1 MSAGGSAPVSTLIV
15 EDDAQHA
22 EALTQVLGK
31 GFVVRRVDSVDGA
44 LEALEKDGAE
54 LVISD
59 LMLGGRR
66 GTEVLQAAKRRDPAT
81 EVLLISGYGS
91 IEDAVASM
99 HDGASYYFTKPLN
112 IEHVRRVV
120 GQAAERIRA
129 RRAAG
134 AGGGTAVGK
143 ALPARREAS
152 SAFTE
157 IVATTPPMIRVFELV
172 SQVAPTN
179 ATVLILGENGTGKE
193 LVARA
198 VHGLSQRREMPF
210 VALNCAA
217 LSEGVLESELF
228 GHEKG
233 AFTGA
238 QAAREGRFEFAD
250 KGTLFLDEVGDM
262 PLAVQVKL
270 LRVLQEREITRVGS
284 NRPIKVDV
292 RLIAATNKDLEAEVR
307 KGTFREDLYY
317 RLRVLR
323 IQVPPLRERR
333 GDIPHLVERFIAE
346 FARRH
351 ERPVTGIDPEALRLL
366 TQADWPG
373 NVRELQNV
381 VETMVLLA
389 KGPLLGAADVP
400 PELVDVKRAG
410 TALVSV
416 DALEGMTLKRV
427 ERELIR
433 LNLDRFTG
441 NRAKAAKALGIS
453 ERTLYR
459 KLKEYGMT

>member
-1 MSAGGSAPVSTLIV
+1 
-15 EDDAQHA
+15 
-22 EALTQVLGK
+22 
-31 GFVVRRVDSVDGA
+31 
-44 LEALEKDGAE
+44 
-54 LVISD
+54 
-59 LMLGGRR
+59 LMLGAGR
-66 GTEVLQAAKRRDPAT
+66 GTEVLEAAKARDPDT
-81 EVLLISGYGS
+81 EVMLVSGYGS

-99 HDGASYYFTKPLN
+99 HSGAAYYFTKPLDVA
-112 IEHVRRVV
+112 HVRRVV
-120 GQAAERIRA
+120 GQAADRIR
-129 RRAAG
+129 RRR
-134 AGGGTAVGK
+134 AGGGGAATKGETAPVRVG
-143 ALPARREAS
+143 ASAPSEAGAS
-152 SAFTE
+152 GFTE
-157 IVATTPPMIRVFELV
+157 IVATTPQMMRLFDLV
-172 SQVAPTN
+172 VQVAPTS

-198 VHGLSQRREMPF
+198 IHGLSPRKSMPF

-238 QAAREGRFEFAD
+238 QAAREGRFEYAD

-262 PLAVQVKL
+262 PLSVQVKL

-284 NRPIKVDV
+284 NRPVKVDV
-292 RLIAATNKDLEAEVR
+292 RLIAATNRDLEAEVR

-317 RLRVLR
+317 RLRVLK
-323 IQVPPLRERR
+323 ITVPPLRERR
-333 GDIPHLVERFIAE
+333 GDIPHLVERFVAE

-351 ERPVTGIDPEALRLL
+351 ERAVTGVDEDAMRVLMGH
-366 TQADWPG
+366 DWPG

-381 VETMVLLA
+381 VETMTLLG
-389 KGPLLGAADVP
+389 KGPILGVADVP
-400 PELVDVKRAG
+400 TEIADQKRPG
-410 TALVSV
+410 TALVTM
-416 DALEGMTLKRV
+416 DALEGMTLKKV

-433 LNLDRFTG
+433 LNLDRFAG

-459 KLKEYGMT
+459 KLREYGMS

>member
-1 MSAGGSAPVSTLIV
+1 VSDPVRVLIV
-15 EDDAQHA
+15 EDDVHHA
-22 EALTQVLGK
+22 EALEQLLGRSYD
-31 GFVVRRVDSVDGA
+31 VRRATGVE
-44 LEALEKDGAE
+44 EAFAE
-54 LVISD
+54 LKRRPTDIVVTD

-66 GTEVLQAAKRRDPAT
+66 GTEVLEQAKRLDSEA
-81 EVLLISGYGS
+81 EVMLISGYGS
-91 IEDAVASM
+91 IEDAVESM
-99 HDGASYYFTKPLN
+99 RSGASYYFTKPLN
-112 IEHVRRVV
+112 VDHVRRVV
-120 GQAAERIRA
+120 GEAAARVRA
-129 RRAAG
+129 RRKQPAPEKPGG
-134 AGGGTAVGK
+134 AVAVHE
-143 ALPARREAS
+143 PA

-157 IVATTPPMIRVFELV
+157 IVATTPPMMRLFELV
-172 SQVAPTN
+172 TQIAPTD
-179 ATVLILGENGTGKE
+179 ATVLIVGENGTGKE

-198 VHGLSQRREMPF
+198 IHGLSSRRDKPF

-238 QAAREGRFEFAD
+238 QSAREGRFEFAD

-262 PLAVQVKL
+262 PLSVQVKL

-284 NRPIKVDV
+284 NLSIKVDV
-292 RLIAATNKDLEAEVR
+292 RLVAATNKDLEAEIR

-317 RLRVLR
+317 RLRVLKVV
-323 IQVPPLRERR
+323 VPPLRERR
-333 GDIPHLVERFIAE
+333 ADIPHLVERFVAE

-351 ERPVTGIDPEALRLL
+351 RRAVEGVSPEALRLL
-366 TQADWPG
+366 MQYDWPG

-381 VETMVLLA
+381 VETMVLLT
-389 KGPLLGAADVP
+389 KGNRITPEDVP
-400 PELVDVKRAG
+400 PELAEVGKTG
-410 TALVSV
+410 TALVAV

-433 LNLDRFTG
+433 INLDRFDG
-441 NRAKAAKALGIS
+441 NRAKVAKSLGIS

>member
-1 MSAGGSAPVSTLIV
+1 VSAAVRTLIV

-22 EALTQVLGK
+22 QALAQVLGK
-31 GFVVRRVDSVDGA
+31 GFAVRHAATV
-44 LEALEKDGAE
+44 EAAIAE
-54 LVISD
+54 LDREPVD
-59 LMLGGRR
+59 LVVTDLILGARK
-66 GTEVLQAAKRRDPAT
+66 GTEVLEEAKRRDPAV
-81 EVLLISGYGS
+81 EVMLISGYGS

-99 HDGASYYFTKPLN
+99 HSGASYYFTKPLN
-112 IEHVRRVV
+112 VEHVRRVV
-120 GQAAERIRA
+120 GQAAERVRS
-129 RRAAG
+129 RRTAP
-134 AGGGTAVGK
+134 TAVV
-143 ALPARREAS
+143 PAADRAVPSQR
-152 SAFTE
+152 FTE
-157 IVATTPPMIRVFELV
+157 IVATTAPMMRVFELV
-172 SQVAPTN
+172 QQVAPTS

-198 VHGLSQRREMPF
+198 IHGLSPRRDMPF

-238 QAAREGRFEFAD
+238 QSAREGRFEYAD

-292 RLIAATNKDLEAEVR
+292 RLIGATNKDLEAEVR
-307 KGTFREDLYY
+307 KGTFREDLFY
-317 RLRVLR
+317 RLRVLK
-323 IQVPPLRERR
+323 IVVPPLRERR
-333 GDIPHLVERFIAE
+333 GDIPHLVESFVAE

-351 ERPVTGIDPEALRLL
+351 ERRVVAADPEAMRLL
-366 TQADWPG
+366 MQHSWPG

-389 KGPLLGAADVP
+389 KGPTLTAADVP
-400 PELVDVKRAG
+400 PEIAETKSTG
-410 TALVSV
+410 TALATL

-433 LNLDRFTG
+433 MYLGRFRG
-441 NRAKAAKALGIS
+441 NRAKVAHALGIS

>member
-1 MSAGGSAPVSTLIV
+1 VSAGDPIRVLIV
-15 EDDAQHA
+15 EDDVHHA
-22 EALTQVLGK
+22 EALEQTLGRAYE
-31 GFVVRRVDSVDGA
+31 VRRAGGVD
-44 LEALEKDGAE
+44 EALAE
-54 LVISD
+54 LKRRPADLVVTD

-66 GTEVLQAAKRRDPAT
+66 GTEVLEAAKRIDPDT
-81 EVLLISGYGS
+81 EVMLISGYGS
-91 IEDAVASM
+91 IEDAVESM
-99 HDGASYYFTKPLN
+99 HSGAAYYFTKPLN
-112 IEHVRRVV
+112 VEHVRRVV
-120 GQAAERIRA
+120 AEAASRIRA
-129 RRAAG
+129 RRKAPPASGRNAPITAGAAG
-134 AGGGTAVGK
+134 
-143 ALPARREAS
+143 PAPE
-152 SAFTE
+152 FTE
-157 IVATTPPMIRVFELV
+157 IVATTPPMMRLFELV
-172 SQVAPTN
+172 TQIAPSN
-179 ATVLILGENGTGKE
+179 ATVLIMGENGTGKE

-198 VHGLSQRREMPF
+198 VHGLSPRRDKPF

-238 QAAREGRFEFAD
+238 QNAREGRFEFAD

-262 PLAVQVKL
+262 PLSVQVKL

-284 NRPIKVDV
+284 NFPIKVDV
-292 RLIAATNKDLEAEVR
+292 RLVAATNKDLETEVR

-317 RLRVLR
+317 RLRVLK
-323 IQVPPLRERR
+323 IVVPPLRERR
-333 GDIPHLVERFIAE
+333 PDIPHLIERFIAE

-351 ERPVTGIDPEALRLL
+351 DRPITGIEPEALRIL
-366 TQADWPG
+366 TQHDWPG

-381 VETMVLLA
+381 METMVLLA
-389 KGPLLGAADVP
+389 KGPRLTLGDVP
-400 PELVDVKRAG
+400 EELAERKKTG
-410 TALVSV
+410 TALVAA

-433 LNLDRFTG
+433 LNLDRFEG
-441 NRAKAAKALGIS
+441 NRAKVAKSLGIS

>member
-1 MSAGGSAPVSTLIV
+1 MSAALNAPVSTLIV
-15 EDDAQHA
+15 EDDVHHA
-22 EALTQVLGK
+22 DALAQVLGR
-31 GFVVRRVDSVDGA
+31 GFAVRRVDSVESALAA
-44 LEALEKDGAE
+44 LEVEDAE

-66 GTEVLQAAKRRDPAT
+66 GTEVLLAAKKRDPAT
-81 EVLLISGYGS
+81 EVMLISGYGS
-91 IEDAVASM
+91 IEDAVQSM

-112 IEHVRRVV
+112 IEHVRSVV
-120 GQAAERIRA
+120 GQAAERIRL
-129 RRAAG
+129 RRA
-134 AGGGTAVGK
+134 GGPASASK
-143 ALPARREAS
+143 ALSVRKEPAQ
-152 SAFTE
+152 AFTE
-157 IVATTPPMIRVFELV
+157 IVATTPAMMRVFELV

-179 ATVLILGENGTGKE
+179 ATVIILGENGTGKE

-198 VHGLSQRREMPF
+198 IHGLSARRDMPF

-262 PLAVQVKL
+262 PLPVQVKL

-307 KGTFREDLYY
+307 KGNFREDLYY
-317 RLRVLR
+317 RLRVLK
-323 IQVPPLRERR
+323 IAVPPLRERR
-333 GDIPHLVERFIAE
+333 GDIPHLVDRFIAE

-351 ERPVTGIDPEALRLL
+351 ERPVSGIDAEALRLL
-366 TQADWPG
+366 SQTDWPG

-389 KGPLLGAADVP
+389 KKPVLGVEDVP
-400 PELVDVKRAG
+400 PELADIKSSG

-433 LNLDRFTG
+433 LNLDRFVG
-441 NRAKAAKALGIS
+441 NRAKVAKALGIS